1 MIIWKR
7 ESSFKI
13 FFEAKQRLNSKA
25 ATAAAATT
33 AAAAEAVTSTAAA
46 TKTNSASITMEKFKR
61 WTCIYIEMS
70 DGFIMYSKR
79 IEQKSNRGKNMC
91 APNDVQRHRRK
102 QTHSLL
108 ADRVILNRVHPE
120 SCYMYEISEV
130 YSAIARSI
138 YLSFYLSICIIYMLL
153 YSFVYGRH

>member
-33 AAAAEAVTSTAAA
+33 AAAAEAVTATAAA
-46 TKTNSASITMEKFKR
+46 TKTNLASITMEKFKR

-70 DGFIMYSKR
+70 DGFIMYSMANESSKKAT
-79 IEQKSNRGKNMC
+79 EAKNMC

-138 YLSFYLSICIIYMLL
+138 YLSIYMHNIH
-153 YSFVYGRH
+153 VAI